1 MKKPRDRTI
10 PHPRDSYYGNDHFWL
25 TPTDKGCD
33 LDIRRDI
40 SGSKA
45 KVRRA
50 AVSLRDWLN
59 DVIEYT
65 GGE

>member
-1 MKKPRDRTI
+1 MKKPRDRTF
-10 PHPRDSYYGNDHFWL
+10 PNPRDSYYGNDHFIL
-25 TPTDKGCD
+25 TPVAKGFD

-40 SGSKA
+40 GGSKA
-45 KVRRA
+45 EVRRA